1 MFALTESELLEENK
15 EVVIERLGLS
25 PRQIWQQLGE
35 GVKPVFG
42 KDIWIKL
49 ALHDLPSKVC
59 LTDVRNDFEAEAIR
73 SLGGKV
79 IRLTGRSKDLG
90 QNALH
95 VTERGITKYDYTIE
109 NTGTLEELFHQVDA
123 LLKEM

>member
-1 MFALTESELLEENK
+1 MFDLTEQELLEENK
-15 EVVIERLGLS
+15 EKVIPRIGLS

-35 GVKPVFG
+35 GAKPLFG
-42 KDIWIKL
+42 QDVWVKL
-49 ALHDLPSKVC
+49 ALQNVPPKLC
-59 LTDVRNDFEAEAIR
+59 LTDVRNDLEAE
-73 SLGGKV
+73 SVQKLGGKV
-79 IRLTGRSKDLG
+79 ILITGRSKDLG

-95 VTERGITKYDYTIE
+95 ISEQGITKYDHIIE